1 MKIRAHHLFCIQGFQ
16 GHGYSNSFVNY
27 LRDLKKML
35 YNDNPVI
42 CIIYGCD
49 DLCENCPNFAN
60 GICTK
65 YGSEVDDMDKDI
77 INMLGISAGSNLR
90 YKDALNKISEKY
102 RTLDDI
108 DKICGKC
115 RWKKVCL
122 FYLSYINQ
130 LY

>member
-1 MKIRAHHLFCIQGFQ
+1 MRLRAHHLFCIQGFQ
-16 GHGYSNSFVNY
+16 GHGYSSSFVTY
-27 LRDLKKML
+27 LKELKKRL
-35 YNDNPVI
+35 YNENPTV
-42 CIIYGCD
+42 CIIQGCD
-49 DLCENCPNFAN
+49 DLCENCPNHTE

-65 YGSEVDDMDKDI
+65 YGSEVNDMDRDI
-77 INMLGISAGSNLR
+77 IDMLGISPGTNIK
-90 YKDALNKISEKY
+90 YKDALKKVCEKY

-122 FYLSYINQ
+122 FYLSYTNQ